1 MIEPAFYSD
10 KDVARILNISP
21 SWVRQQRF
29 KRARGLPNGLDLEPR
44 QIGGCI
50 RYVADEVQA
59 VVTAY
64 KCCGL

>member
-1 MIEPAFYSD
+1 MVEPAFYSD

-44 QIGGCI
+44 QIGGCV
-50 RYVADEVQA
+50 RYVADEVHAA
-59 VVTAY
+59 VVAY
-64 KCCGL
+64 KVGGL